1 MIDFSKLAEPG
12 SIEETLLERIDL
24 KRLPRHIAV
33 IMDGNGRWAKSRNL
47 PRVEGHRAGIASV
60 REIVE
65 TAARLEL
72 PVITLYA
79 FSVENWKRPRYEVAT
94 LMMLLKEYLRK
105 ELATLMDNNIRFTPI
120 GRVDGLDPSVQREL
134 RYAQDATRGNS
145 GLLFQ
150 IALNYGGRAEIVD
163 CVNRILA
170 VLRER
175 GMSDCAID
183 ENFFPDHLHTPGI
196 VHPDLLIRTSG
207 ELPGL
212 NFLPSPIAYAEIHVT
227 KVLWPDFRRRHL
239 FEAIIDFQS
248 RDRRYG
254 GGAEAHPQ
262 MFIEAEGQ
270 QSWKPKAEGS
280 KVGGLGPPLSPR
292 PYHPPRPAG
301 L

>member
-1 MIDFSKLAEPG
+1 MIDLSKLAEPG
-12 SIEETLLERIDL
+12 SLEETLVEKIDL
-24 KRLPRHIAV
+24 KRLPRHVAV
-33 IMDGNGRWAKSRNL
+33 IMDGNGRWARARSL

-72 PVITLYA
+72 GVMTLYA

-105 ELATLMDNNIRFTPI
+105 ELATLQENNIRFSPI
-120 GRVDGLDPSVQREL
+120 GRIDGLDPSVQREL
-134 RYAQDATRGNS
+134 RYAETETAKNT

-163 CVNRILA
+163 TCNRIMA

-175 GMSDCAID
+175 EMTDAVID
-183 ENFFPDHLHTPGI
+183 EQFFGDHLYTANI
-196 VHPDLLIRTSG
+196 DDPDLLIRTSG
-207 ELPGL
+207 ELRVS
-212 NFLPSPIAYAEIHVT
+212 NFLLWQIAYAEIHVT

-248 RDRRYG
+248 RERRYG
-254 GGAEAHPQ
+254 AVDESDAE
-262 MFIEAEGQ
+262 MFIEAERE
-270 QSWKPKAEGS
+270 S
-280 KVGGLGPPLSPR
+280 
-292 PYHPPRPAG
+292 
-301 L
+301 

>member
-1 MIDFSKLAEPG
+1 MIDLSKLAEPG
-12 SIEETLLERIDL
+12 SLEETLLEKIDL
-24 KRLPRHIAV
+24 NRLPRHIAV
-33 IMDGNGRWAKSRNL
+33 IMDGNGRWARARNL

-60 REIVE
+60 RETVE

-105 ELATLMDNNIRFTPI
+105 ELATLMENNIRFSPI

-134 RYAQDATRGNS
+134 RYAEAETSKNT

-163 CVNRILA
+163 TCNRIMA
-170 VLRER
+170 ALRER
-175 GMSDCAID
+175 EMTDAVID
-183 ENFFPDHLHTPGI
+183 EQFFADHLYTANI
-196 VHPDLLIRTSG
+196 DDPDLLIRTSG
-207 ELPGL
+207 ELRVS
-212 NFLPSPIAYAEIHVT
+212 NFLLWQIAYAEIHVT

-248 RDRRYG
+248 RERRYG
-254 GGAEAHPQ
+254 GVDESDAE
-262 MFIEAEGQ
+262 MFIEAERE
-270 QSWKPKAEGS
+270 S
-280 KVGGLGPPLSPR
+280 
-292 PYHPPRPAG
+292 
-301 L
+301 

>member
-1 MIDFSKLAEPG
+1 MIDLRKLAEPG
-12 SIEETLLERIDL
+12 SIEETLLDRVDF

-33 IMDGNGRWAKSRNL
+33 IMDGNGRWARARHL

-72 PVITLYA
+72 GVMTLYA

-105 ELATLMDNNIRFTPI
+105 ELATLMDNNIRFTAI

-134 RYAQDATRGNS
+134 KYAEDQTARNS

-163 CVNRILA
+163 TVNRIMS

-175 GMSDCAID
+175 EMSDAIID
-183 ENFFPDHLHTPGI
+183 EQFFSDHLYTANI
-196 VHPDLLIRTSG
+196 DDPDLLIRTSG
-207 ELPGL
+207 ELRVS
-212 NFLPSPIAYAEIHVT
+212 NFLLWQIAYAEIHVT

-254 GGAEAHPQ
+254 GVDESDAQ
-262 MFIEAEGQ
+262 MFIEADNQ
-270 QSWKPKAEGS
+270 QS
-280 KVGGLGPPLSPR
+280 
-292 PYHPPRPAG
+292 
-301 L
+301 

>member
-1 MIDFSKLAEPG
+1 MIDLRKLAEPG
-12 SIEETLLERIDL
+12 SIEETLLDRVDF
-24 KRLPRHIAV
+24 KRMPRHIAV
-33 IMDGNGRWAKSRNL
+33 IMDGNGRWARARNL

-72 PVITLYA
+72 GVMTLYA

-105 ELATLMDNNIRFTPI
+105 ELATLMDNNIRFTAI

-134 RYAQDATRGNS
+134 KYAEDQTARNS

-163 CVNRILA
+163 TVNRIMA

-175 GMSDCAID
+175 EMSDALID
-183 ENFFPDHLHTPGI
+183 EQFFADHLYTANI
-196 VHPDLLIRTSG
+196 DDPDLLIRTSG
-207 ELPGL
+207 ELRVS
-212 NFLPSPIAYAEIHVT
+212 NFLLWQIAYAEIHVT

-254 GGAEAHPQ
+254 GVDESDAQ
-262 MFIEAEGQ
+262 MFIEADGNEG
-270 QSWKPKAEGS
+270 
-280 KVGGLGPPLSPR
+280 
-292 PYHPPRPAG
+292 
-301 L
+301 

>member
-1 MIDFSKLAEPG
+1 MIDLRKLAEPG
-12 SIEETLLERIDL
+12 SIEETLLDRVDL

-33 IMDGNGRWAKSRNL
+33 IMDGNGRWARARNL

-72 PVITLYA
+72 GVMTLYA
-79 FSVENWKRPRYEVAT
+79 FSVENWKRPRFEVAT

-105 ELATLMDNNIRFTPI
+105 ELATLMENNIRFSAI

-134 RYAQDATRGNS
+134 KYAEEQTARNS

-163 CVNRILA
+163 TVNRIMS

-175 GMSDCAID
+175 EMSDAQID
-183 ENFFPDHLHTPGI
+183 EQFFADHLYTAN
-196 VHPDLLIRTSG
+196 VDDPDLLIRTSG
-207 ELPGL
+207 ELRVS
-212 NFLPSPIAYAEIHVT
+212 NFLLWQIAYAEIHVT
-227 KVLWPDFRRRHL
+227 KVLWPDFRRGHL

-254 GGAEAHPQ
+254 AVDESDAQ
-262 MFIEAEGQ
+262 MFVEADNQ
-270 QSWKPKAEGS
+270 QS
-280 KVGGLGPPLSPR
+280 
-292 PYHPPRPAG
+292 
-301 L
+301 